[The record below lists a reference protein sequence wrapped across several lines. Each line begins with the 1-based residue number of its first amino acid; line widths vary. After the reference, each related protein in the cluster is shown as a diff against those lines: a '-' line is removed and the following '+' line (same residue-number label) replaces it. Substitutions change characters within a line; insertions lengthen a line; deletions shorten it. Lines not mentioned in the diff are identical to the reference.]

1 MRTEAS
7 AAASEPPVDAGL
19 ALAPDPSTPGIVTAY
34 DPDAEGVELASRWL
48 TLDEETL
55 VDVTDWR

>member
-7 AAASEPPVDAGL
+7 AAASEPPVDASL
-19 ALAPDPSTPGIVTAY
+19 ALAPDPSTPGVVTVY

-55 VDVTDWR
+55 VDVADWR